1 MGCMI
6 QRKLKS
12 ARLDAAKRA
21 KRDAIRGMC
30 TITEMDILS
39 EIKMYR
45 LCCR

>member
-6 QRKLKS
+6 QRKLKA
-12 ARLDAAKRA
+12 ARIEAAQRA

-45 LCCR
+45 LRCR